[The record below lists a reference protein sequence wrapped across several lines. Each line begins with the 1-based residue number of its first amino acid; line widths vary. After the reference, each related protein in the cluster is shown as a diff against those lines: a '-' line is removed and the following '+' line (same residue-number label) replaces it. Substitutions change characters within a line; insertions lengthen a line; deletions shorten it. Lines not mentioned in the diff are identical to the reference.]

1 MLSELNYLITLE
13 FENLDRLANEMRLLL
28 PKAEKE
34 TSFIQIRAAG
44 SILHDFYS
52 GIEKIFER
60 IAVAIAIDQ
69 NLPEGENWHTEL
81 LCQMAKPVEGK
92 RNSVISEDLMQRLK
106 EYLRF
111 RHLFRHIYGFE
122 LKWDRIKP
130 LCVDM
135 EVVLGKL
142 RREINDFLSGYRQPN
157 LPNG

>member
-1 MLSELNYLITLE
+1 
-13 FENLDRLANEMRLLL
+13 
-28 PKAEKE
+28 
-34 TSFIQIRAAG
+34 
-44 SILHDFYS
+44 
-52 GIEKIFER
+52 
-60 IAVAIAIDQ
+60 
-69 NLPEGENWHTEL
+69 
-81 LCQMAKPVEGK
+81 MAKPVEGK